1 MAKKDIVIEPV
12 TDNPAVNIA
21 LDTVRVGKQALVFLG
36 TRPSAEKSAEEI
48 AKRIN
53 MAGKAEEVRALSRL
67 ADDALHSLDS
77 PTRQCERLAG
87 CLRKGIAFHHSGLT
101 SKQRELVE
109 NNFRSGSVKIICCT
123 PTLAAGVDLPAFRT
137 IIRDLKRFTQHGY
150 DWIPVLEY
158 LQMAGRAGRPNFDS
172 EGQAIILASG
182 EGEAADLEERFIN
195 GEPEE
200 IYSKLAVEPVLRAYV
215 LSLIASSLGRSR
227 QEIMSF
233 FKRTFWAHQFKDVS
247 RLEKIIDKM
256 LALLEGWGF
265 ITTPEKSGFVSA
277 AEIGDGRISA
287 TLIGSRVAQLY
298 IDPLTAKNMVEGLK
312 SSVAKGI
319 SHFALLQLLS
329 YTSELRPLL
338 KVKAKEYDAVQE
350 KLLDAQMSLL
360 AKEPSMYDA
369 DYDDFLA
376 SVKTAMFF
384 SGWIDEKTEEELLE
398 KYSIRPGEVR
408 GKLDNADWLLYS
420 LGELARI
427 LQMREQVDEI
437 AKLRVRVKYGVKEE
451 LLPLLQLKGI
461 GRVRS
466 RKLFSQRIRTIAD
479 VKNADVSTLTQI
491 IGSGSVALDVKRQL
505 GQEVKEVP
513 KGKRKGQTSITKY

>member
-1 MAKKDIVIEPV
+1 MTKNGIAIELV

-21 LDTVRVGKQALVFLG
+21 LDTIKVGKQALVFIS
-36 TRPSAEKSAEEI
+36 TRPGAEKGAEDI
-48 AKRIN
+48 AKQIN
-53 MAGKAEEVRALSRL
+53 MAGRQEDVKLLSKL

-77 PTRQCERLAG
+77 PTRQCDRLAK

-109 NNFRSGSVKIICCT
+109 NNFRSGAVKIICCT
-123 PTLAAGVDLPAFRT
+123 PTLAAGVDLPAFRA

-182 EGEAADLEERFIN
+182 EGEAEDLEERFIN

-200 IYSKLAVEPVLRAYV
+200 IYSKLAVEPVLRTYV
-215 LSLIASSLGRSR
+215 LSIIASGLGRSR

-233 FKRTFWAHQFKDVS
+233 FKRTFWAHQFRDVS
-247 RLEKIIDKM
+247 RLEKIIEKM
-256 LALLEGWGF
+256 LALLEEWGF

-277 AEIGDGRISA
+277 AEIGDGMVSA
-287 TLIGSRVAQLY
+287 TLTGSRVAQLY
-298 IDPLTAKNMVEGLK
+298 IDPLTAHNLIEGLN
-312 SSVAKGI
+312 SSLIKGL
-319 SHFALLQLLS
+319 SHFALLQMIS
-329 YTSELRPLL
+329 YTSELQPLL

-350 KLLDAQMSLL
+350 KLLEMQTSLL
-360 AKEPSMYDA
+360 AKEPSMYEE
-369 DYDDFLA
+369 DYDRFLA

-384 SGWIDEKTEEELLE
+384 SDWIDETTEEALLE
-398 KYSIRPGEVR
+398 NYSIRPGEIR
-408 GKLDNADWLLYS
+408 NKLDNADWLLYS
-420 LGELARI
+420 IGELARI
-427 LQMREQVDEI
+427 LQMREQITEI
-437 AKLRVRVKYGVKEE
+437 ARLRVRVKYGVKEE

-466 RKLFSQRIRTIAD
+466 RRLFSSRIRTIAD
-479 VKNADVSTLTQI
+479 LKNTDVSTLTQI
-491 IGSGSVALDVKRQL
+491 IKSGKVALDVKRQL

-513 KGKRKGQTSITKY
+513 KGKRKGQTNITKY

>member
-1 MAKKDIVIEPV
+1 MAKKGIAIEPV

-21 LDTVRVGKQALVFLG
+21 IDTIKAGKQALVFIS
-36 TRPSAEKSAEEI
+36 TRPGAEKGAEDI
-48 AKRIN
+48 AKRID
-53 MAGKAEEVRALSRL
+53 MAGKADDVRALSRL

-77 PTRQCERLAG
+77 PTRQCDRLAK

-123 PTLAAGVDLPAFRT
+123 PTLAAGVDLPAFRA
-137 IIRDLKRFTQHGY
+137 IIRDLKRFTQRGY

-182 EGEAADLEERFIN
+182 EGDAADLEERFIN

-200 IYSKLAVEPVLRAYV
+200 IYSKLAVEPVLRTYV
-215 LSLIASSLGRSR
+215 LSIIASGLGRSR

-233 FKRTFWAHQFKDVS
+233 FKRTFWAHQFKEVS
-247 RLEKIIDKM
+247 RLEKVIEKM
-256 LALLEGWGF
+256 MALLEEWGF

-277 AEIGDGRISA
+277 AEVGDGRISA
-287 TLIGSRVAQLY
+287 TLTGSRVAQLY
-298 IDPLTAKNMVEGLK
+298 IDPLTAHNIIEGLNG
-312 SSVAKGI
+312 SSIKGA
-319 SHFALLQLLS
+319 SYFSLLQLIA
-329 YTSELRPLL
+329 YTPELQPLL
-338 KVKAKEYDAVQE
+338 KVKAKEYEAVQE
-350 KLLDAQMSLL
+350 RLLEVQTSLL
-360 AKEPSMYDA
+360 TNEPSMYEA

-384 SGWIDEKTEEELLE
+384 SDWTDEKTEEELLE

-408 GKLDNADWLLYS
+408 SKLDHADWLLYS

-427 LQMREQVDEI
+427 LQMREQINEI
-437 AKLRVRVKYGVKEE
+437 ARLRVRVKYGVKEE

-466 RKLFSQRIRTIAD
+466 RKLFNQRIRTIAD

-513 KGKRKGQTSITKY
+513 KGKRKGQTSIMKY

>member
-1 MAKKDIVIEPV
+1 MVKEGLDVEPV
-12 TDNPAVNIA
+12 TDSPVVNVA
-21 LDTVRVGKQALVFLG
+21 LDTIKIGKQALVFLG

-53 MAGKAEEVRALSRL
+53 MAGNADELRALSRL

-77 PTRQCERLAG
+77 PTRQCDRLAK

-109 NNFRSGSVKIICCT
+109 NNFRGGSVKIICCT
-123 PTLAAGVDLPAFRT
+123 PTLAAGVDLPAFRA

-172 EGQAIILASG
+172 EGEAIIFASG
-182 EGEAADLEERFIN
+182 ESDAADLEERFIN

-200 IYSKLAVEPVLRAYV
+200 VYSKLAVEPVLRTYV
-215 LSLIASSLGRSR
+215 LSIVASGLGRNR

-247 RLEKIIDKM
+247 RLEKVIGKM
-256 LALLEGWGF
+256 LALLEEWGF
-265 ITTPEKSGFVSA
+265 ITAQEKSGFVSA
-277 AEIGDGRISA
+277 SEIGDGRISA
-287 TLIGSRVAQLY
+287 TLAGSRVAQLY
-298 IDPLTAKNMVEGLK
+298 IDPLTAHNLIEGLNG
-312 SSVAKGI
+312 SSIKGM
-319 SHFALLQLLS
+319 SYFSLLQLIA
-329 YTSELRPLL
+329 YTSELQPLL
-338 KVKAKEYDAVQE
+338 KVKAKEYEEVQE
-350 KLLDAQMSLL
+350 RLLEAQTSLL
-360 AKEPSMYDA
+360 TKEPSMYDA

-384 SGWIDEKTEEELLE
+384 SDWSDEKTEEELLE

-408 GKLDNADWLLYS
+408 SKLDHADWLLYS

-427 LQMREQVDEI
+427 LQMREQINEI
-437 AKLRVRVKYGVKEE
+437 ARLRIRIKYGVREE

-466 RKLFSQRIRTIAD
+466 RRLFNSRIRTIAD
-479 VKNADVSTLTQI
+479 VKNSEVSTLTQV
-491 IGSGSVALDVKRQL
+491 IGSGKVALDVKRQL

-513 KGKRKGQTSITKY
+513 KGKRKGQTSINKY